1 MSDYGLNDLAE
12 QYYSFLNPA
21 IKANRFSMAITEAFV
36 YFHLYVLESHVN
48 MLMPQVKEAAA
59 VSDWQSWQEFLN
71 HQTGTL
77 SDLYFKSLEDN
88 RMLSDLATHLK
99 SRFDSLVQENLQLF
113 SNQNLW
119 RHKSLMNPV
128 LAADTLYN
136 AMLEACVDLHL
147 RALEAHTRMLA
158 PRSGEITAAASPRD
172 WQAFLLHQDQAITK
186 AYQKFLSDI
195 QVLSHRIMR
204 LQAEFD
210 KLIEESAQFAYPLG

>member
-21 IKANRFSMAITEAFV
+21 IKANQFSMAVTEAFV
-36 YFHLYVLESHVN
+36 YFHLYVLESHIN

-59 VSDWQSWQEFLN
+59 VSDWETWRVFLT
-71 HQTGTL
+71 HQTENL
-77 SDLYFKSLEDN
+77 SDLYYKSLEDN

-158 PRSGEITAAASPRD
+158 PRSGEITAASPQD
-172 WQAFLLHQDQAITK
+172 WQAFLLHQDQAIIN
-186 AYQKFLSDI
+186 AYQNFLSD
-195 QVLSHRIMR
+195 VKALSHRMMH

-210 KLIEESAQFAYPLG
+210 KLIEENA